1 MGMIQWGWHVS
12 YASTW
17 THFDSR
23 HKMSLHLKLKQLSQ
37 GILASRS
44 RFKNCVISSKRLY
57 LSLRNDIFSL
67 EKNYEKQG
75 LLFDKI
81 NTLAAHLFA

>member
-1 MGMIQWGWHVS
+1 MRMIQWGWQVS

-44 RFKNCVISSKRLY
+44 RFKNCVISPKILY
-57 LSLRNDIFSL
+57 LLLRNDIFSL
-67 EKNYEKQG
+67 EKNYEIIRING
-75 LLFDKI
+75 LSYS
-81 NTLAAHLFA
+81 